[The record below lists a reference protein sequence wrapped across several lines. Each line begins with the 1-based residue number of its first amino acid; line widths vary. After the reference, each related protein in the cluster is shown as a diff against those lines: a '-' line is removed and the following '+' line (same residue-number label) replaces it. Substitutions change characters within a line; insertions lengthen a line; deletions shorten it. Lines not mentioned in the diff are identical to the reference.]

1 MPSSRLPPVSQ
12 EPLSIGSSFH
22 SHQLWHTSRPCSEPF
37 PSPHRFWYFSS
48 FFLKLQPVWPFQ
60 NANLTTVPKIQLFWG
75 NSKVPHLSNPV
86 WLPVAFPL
94 VILAANN
101 SIAWICALD
110 RPHPSS
116 SLSSPS
122 VHPLSSCLNFYHLYL
137 FTHHF
142 FVEQYLDSYS
152 LKKWLPCGAM
162 VLKEK
167 VM

>member
-1 MPSSRLPPVSQ
+1 MAHLQ
-12 EPLSIGSSFH
+12 TLFWALPLS
-22 SHQLWHTSRPCSEPF
+22 
-37 PSPHRFWYFSS
+37 PSILILLQFLSQTAASVTFSKCKS
-48 FFLKLQPVWPFQ
+48 DYPI
-60 NANLTTVPKIQLFWG
+60 TIPKIQLFWG

-101 SIAWICALD
+101 SIAWIRALD

-116 SLSSPS
+116 SLSSPPI
-122 VHPLSSCLNFYHLYL
+122 HLLSSCLNFYHLYL

-152 LKKWLPCGAM
+152 LKKWLTFGAM
-162 VLKEK
+162 ILKEK
-167 VM
+167 VR